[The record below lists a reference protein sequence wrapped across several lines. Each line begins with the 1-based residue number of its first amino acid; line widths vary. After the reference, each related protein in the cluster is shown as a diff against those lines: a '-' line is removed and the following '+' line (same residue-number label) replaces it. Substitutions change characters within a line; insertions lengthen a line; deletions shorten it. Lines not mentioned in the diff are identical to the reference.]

1 MIEEPNFD
9 DDEPWLDDDK
19 DQDEPQEPIEGT
31 DEPLGE
37 KQQCWYCSTLL

>member
-31 DEPLGE
+31 DEPLRE
-37 KQQCWYCSTLL
+37 KQQC

>member
-9 DDEPWLDDDK
+9 DDEPWLDDDE

-31 DEPLGE
+31 EE
-37 KQQCWYCSTLL
+37 HR

>member
-1 MIEEPNFD
+1 MLEEPNFD

-37 KQQCWYCSTLL
+37 KQQSIDRIT

>member
-9 DDEPWLDDDK
+9 DDEPWLDGDE

-31 DEPLGE
+31 EEP
-37 KQQCWYCSTLL
+37 